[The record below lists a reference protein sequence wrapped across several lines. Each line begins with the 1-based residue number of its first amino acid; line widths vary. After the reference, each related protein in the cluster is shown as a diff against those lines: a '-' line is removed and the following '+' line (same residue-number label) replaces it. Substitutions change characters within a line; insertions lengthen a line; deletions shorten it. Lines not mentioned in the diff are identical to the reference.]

1 MNEQLEAIENLA
13 NDFDTMTPGNCF
25 IKEKITDLYFPNKF
39 KINFQDCHVAIS
51 RNGGLIAVC
60 KKKNYYDI
68 QKHSYVNNDVLVMQQ
83 NAKQLYTIPICWN
96 PSKRWIVGFDFS
108 ENENLYGI
116 CNDGTI
122 YKFDLLLKEAREL
135 L

>member
-1 MNEQLEAIENLA
+1 MDDEKERECKIILE
-13 NDFDTMTPGNCF
+13 
-25 IKEKITDLYFPNKF
+25 
-39 KINFQDCHVAIS
+39 
-51 RNGGLIAVC
+51 
-60 KKKNYYDI
+60 KKNYYDI

-135 L
+135 LTSEKFIQEIIYNQEYAVEKANPVKEVFKVPWSILFC